1 MRDSKQVE
9 LAGKEI
15 TVKELTVDEVSRVM
29 KELETGTY
37 SGHILDALVDRDFP
51 ANALFMAL
59 GVEEKDFDLNIPP
72 SQLTELYDAV
82 IEINPSCAAMMV
94 RLREAGTRLMESKV

>member
-1 MRDSKQVE
+1 MRDAKQIE
-9 LAGKEI
+9 LAGKE
-15 TVKELTVDEVSRVM
+15 LTVRELNVEEVSRVM
-29 KELETGTY
+29 KQLEDGTY

-59 GVEEKDFDLNIPP
+59 DMKEDEFDLNIPP

-82 IEINPSCAAMMV
+82 IDLNPSCAAMMV
-94 RLREAGTRLMESKV
+94 RLRKAGTRLME